1 MRRTTMM
8 ALIAGLGLSA
18 GLVLSANAED
28 YGPLKVMKTSM
39 GEVLTDAK
47 GMTLYTYDKDTPGMS
62 NCTGDCAEYWPPATA
77 EAGAMATGD
86 LTLVKRADGTMQWAD
101 KGMPL
106 YTFAK
111 DKKPGDV
118 MGDNMNNVWHV
129 VKPE

>member
-1 MRRTTMM
+1 MRKTTMIAM
-8 ALIAGLGLSA
+8 VAGLALSA
-18 GLVLSANAED
+18 GLTLSANAED

-47 GMTLYTYDKDTPGMS
+47 GMTLYTYDKDMPGMS
-62 NCTGDCAEYWPPATA
+62 NCTGECAEYWPPAMA
-77 EAGAMATGD
+77 EAGAMPTGD
-86 LTLVKRADGTMQWAD
+86 LTIVKRADGTMQWAD